1 VSDDL
6 AQGLSRY
13 PTTRWSTV
21 VRAGEEDGESRRQ
34 ALSRL
39 LERYMPALRAHL
51 LCGMRI
57 AEDRAQDLLQS
68 FVSDKILE
76 QNLVARADPGRG
88 RFRAFLRTALENY
101 VRSVLR
107 RGQTAKRLPP
117 GGPLLPIDEREQC
130 LADLDC
136 PTDAF
141 DVAWARQLLAD
152 VLECMEADCRE
163 QDRMD
168 VWGVFEGRVLRPI
181 LQHAEPAPYDV
192 LIKHFE
198 FESPAKACNAL
209 VTAKRMF
216 MRTLRSMIS
225 ETVADER
232 LVEEEIRELKAILL
246 SAGA

>member
-1 VSDDL
+1 MWDDL
-6 AQGLSRY
+6 AKGLSHY
-13 PTTRWSTV
+13 PTTQWSTV
-21 VRAGEEDGESRRQ
+21 VRAKDEDGESRRQ

-39 LERYMPALRAHL
+39 LTRYMPALRAYL
-51 LCGMRI
+51 LRGMRI
-57 AEDRAQDLLQS
+57 SEDRAQDLLQS

-76 QNLVARADPGRG
+76 QNLVARADPARG

-107 RGQTAKRLPP
+107 RDQTAKRLPP
-117 GGPLLPIDEREQC
+117 GGTLLPIDERKQC
-130 LADLDC
+130 LADRGC

-152 VLECMEADCRE
+152 VLKCMEADCRE
-163 QDRMD
+163 QGRAD
-168 VWGVFEGRVLRPI
+168 VWGVFEGRMLRPI
-181 LQHAEPAPYDV
+181 LQQADPAPYEV
-192 LIKHFE
+192 LVEQFE

-216 MRTLRSMIS
+216 MRILRSLIG
-225 ETVADER
+225 ETVTDER
-232 LVEEEIRELKAILL
+232 LVEEEIRELKAVLL